1 MEKKNR
7 AAKLIN
13 VALGLILIVT
23 VILFSPVF
31 GFAGGFSSPEQR
43 QSTSMPM
50 SGAAPQSAVQ
60 APVGATP
67 RPTAMPTPTPVVLP
81 SAPPAPSPTP
91 VPTPK
96 PVAVQQPVQQAAQ
109 PVQQAQTQSWQPE
122 EWAGEEGYEGYE
134 EDGEA
139 EAAPQEPQSYEG
151 LGEQAENGVIA
162 TENADIVINTDM
174 GGGSDTGGD
183 MGGGDATVP
192 QEPVSEP
199 VVEYTDP
206 VQSDTSEGE
215 AFMIG

>member
-50 SGAAPQSAVQ
+50 SGAEPQSAVPQ
-60 APVGATP
+60 PVAATP

-96 PVAVQQPVQQAAQ
+96 PVAVQQPVQQAA
-109 PVQQAQTQSWQPE
+109 
-122 EWAGEEGYEGYE
+122 EGYE

-139 EAAPQEPQSYEG
+139 EAVPEEPQSYEG

-174 GGGSDTGGD
+174 GGGDT
-183 MGGGDATVP
+183 TVP
-192 QEPVSEP
+192 QEPVTEP

-206 VQSDTSEGE
+206 IQSDTSEGE

>member
-23 VILFSPVF
+23 VILFSPMF

-50 SGAAPQSAVQ
+50 SGAEPQSAVPQ
-60 APVGATP
+60 PVAATP
-67 RPTAMPTPTPVVLP
+67 RPTAVPTPTPVVLP

-96 PVAVQQPVQQAAQ
+96 PVAVQQPVQQAQ
-109 PVQQAQTQSWQPE
+109 PQTWQPE
-122 EWAGEEGYEGYE
+122 ERQGEEGYEGYE

-139 EAAPQEPQSYEG
+139 EAVPEEPQSYEG

-174 GGGSDTGGD
+174 GGDT
-183 MGGGDATVP
+183 TVP
-192 QEPVSEP
+192 QEPVTEP

-206 VQSDTSEGE
+206 IQSDTSEGE

>member
-43 QSTSMPM
+43 QST
-50 SGAAPQSAVQ
+50 GAEPQSAVPQ
-60 APVGATP
+60 PVAATP
-67 RPTAMPTPTPVVLP
+67 RPTAVPTPTPVVLP

-109 PVQQAQTQSWQPE
+109 PVQQAQPQTWQPE
-122 EWAGEEGYEGYE
+122 EWQGEEGYEGYE

-139 EAAPQEPQSYEG
+139 EAVPEEPQSYEG

-174 GGGSDTGGD
+174 GGGDT
-183 MGGGDATVP
+183 TVP
-192 QEPVSEP
+192 QEPVTEP

-206 VQSDTSEGE
+206 IQSDTSEGE

>member
-43 QSTSMPM
+43 QATSMPM
-50 SGAAPQSAVQ
+50 SGAEPQSVLPQ
-60 APVGATP
+60 SVGATP

-91 VPTPK
+91 MPTPK
-96 PVAVQQPVQQAAQ
+96 PVAAVQPVQQAAQ
-109 PVQQAQTQSWQPE
+109 PVQQAAQPQSWQPE
-122 EWAGEEGYEGYE
+122 EWEGEEGYEGYE
-134 EDGEA
+134 GDGEA
-139 EAAPQEPQSYEG
+139 EAAPEEPQSYEG
-151 LGEQAENGVIA
+151 LGEQAENGVIT
-162 TENADIVINTDM
+162 TENADIVINTDV
-174 GGGSDTGGD
+174 GGGET
-183 MGGGDATVP
+183 TVP
-192 QEPVSEP
+192 QEPAYEP

-206 VQSDTSEGE
+206 VQTDSSEGE